1 MADSF
6 ERLKPTLADR
16 YAIEREL
23 GVRGPATVYPPRVKR
38 NRRVALI
45 QRLSPTLVLAT
56 GMICANCTGRTADA
70 GAWDGVE
77 RDSAGIHVVENLGG
91 PTWADGAGWTM
102 SEIVRIG
109 SVGGDSDYVFGAI
122 SGLAVLSDGRI
133 VVGDG
138 AARELRFF
146 SPNGVHQRTVGRR
159 GSGPGEYNEL
169 SGVLV
174 TPGDTLLVPDRRNLR
189 MNRVAPDG
197 TWLESQPVSAFEWPA
212 GWSGTPNGLLAARV
226 SVASYTLIGTEPVP
240 SPVVS
245 LTERGMIG
253 DTLAWLRPAG
263 FYSTLGGEQFRY
275 YPGAPDFCLLED
287 GGLVTGHSADY
298 ELLRYGATNGL
309 THVIRLRRE
318 RLPITE
324 REQEVFFARLK
335 ANLQERN
342 RPQRFPQRKARTV
355 FTETYPAFRGL
366 VCGPRGTIWVQ
377 GFKPWTAIT
386 PEEFDR
392 AGIVHLP
399 PASPDWDVFDANGR
413 YLGVVTTPTN
423 FDIRLFRD
431 GVAYGVW
438 SDDLGVQYVVGLRV
452 DGLPAEDVR

>member
-56 GMICANCTGRTADA
+56 GMICANCTGRAADGGA
-70 GAWDGVE
+70 GDGVE
-77 RDSAGIHVVENLGG
+77 RDSAGIHGVENLGG

-174 TPGDTLLVPDRRNLR
+174 TPGDTLLVPDRRNPR

-197 TWLESQPVSAFEWPA
+197 TWLESQPASAFEGPA
-212 GWSGTPNGLLAARV
+212 GWSGTPNGLLSAAGGVASARV
-226 SVASYTLIGTEPVP
+226 SARAPVP
-240 SPVVS
+240 DRRRATSGRAA
-245 LTERGMIG
+245 LREARRR
-253 DTLAWLRPAG
+253 LAR
-263 FYSTLGGEQFRY
+263 
-275 YPGAPDFCLLED
+275 
-287 GGLVTGHSADY
+287 
-298 ELLRYGATNGL
+298 
-309 THVIRLRRE
+309 
-318 RLPITE
+318 
-324 REQEVFFARLK
+324 
-335 ANLQERN
+335 
-342 RPQRFPQRKARTV
+342 
-355 FTETYPAFRGL
+355 
-366 VCGPRGTIWVQ
+366 
-377 GFKPWTAIT
+377 
-386 PEEFDR
+386 
-392 AGIVHLP
+392 
-399 PASPDWDVFDANGR
+399 
-413 YLGVVTTPTN
+413 
-423 FDIRLFRD
+423 
-431 GVAYGVW
+431 
-438 SDDLGVQYVVGLRV
+438 
-452 DGLPAEDVR
+452 